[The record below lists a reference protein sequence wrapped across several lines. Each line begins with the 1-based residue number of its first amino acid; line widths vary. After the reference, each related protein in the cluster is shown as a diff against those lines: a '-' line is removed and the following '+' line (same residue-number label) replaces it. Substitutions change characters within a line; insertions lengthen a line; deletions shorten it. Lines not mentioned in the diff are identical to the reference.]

1 MNQKRSKQLKGAA
14 RLLAGVDSRATTPFY
29 KALKK
34 EYMKD
39 KYSVLAMLDL
49 LNEKRRIDETVSET
63 G

>member
-1 MNQKRSKQLKGAA
+1 MNQRAAKKLKKAA
-14 RLLAGVDSRATTPFY
+14 RLLAGIDRRASQPFY